1 MANIVPFRGFIP
13 KADMADKVASLPY
26 DVMSTKEAKEM
37 AKGNPYSFLR
47 VEKSDIDFPDDFDGH
62 SAPVYQK
69 ASENLKMMIKDG
81 ALIQSKTPCFY
92 IYKQVMGK
100 VTQIGLVAGNSVEEY
115 DKSIIKKHELTRKDK
130 EDDRVNN
137 VDTCSANTGLVF
149 LTYPHQ
155 AEIDALVAKITSRKP
170 YIDYVAVD
178 KVAHTLWIID
188 DQAEVN
194 KFVELFAKLKYL
206 YIADGHH
213 RSAAASRVCAMRKA
227 KNPKHTGNEGYN
239 YFLAVIFPD
248 NQLNVMDYNRVLKE
262 MNGMTPESLLHKI
275 KEKFLVTE
283 IKVKEAKD
291 AKPQGRKEFAM
302 YLDNKWYNLVIKN
315 EFVSKDPVKSLD
327 VSILQDNILAPL
339 FGIKDPRTDKKIDFV
354 GGIRGMEGLVKRC
367 HEDCKV
373 AFALYPTGLDQ
384 LMEIAD
390 AGEIMPPKSTWF
402 EPKLRSG
409 MIVRSLE

>member
-1 MANIVPFRGFIP
+1 MAKIVPFKGFIS
-13 KADMADKVASLPY
+13 KAEMAHKVASLPY

-37 AKGNPYSFLR
+37 AKNNPYSFLR

-62 SAPVYQK
+62 SDPVYHK
-69 ASENLKMMIKDG
+69 AAENLKMMIQHE

-92 IYKQVMGK
+92 IYKQVMGQ

-115 DKSIIKKHELTRKDK
+115 DKNIIKKHELTRKDK
-130 EDDRVNN
+130 EDDRVKN
-137 VDTCSANTGLVF
+137 VDTCNANTGLVF

-155 AEIDALVAKITSRKP
+155 AEIDALVAKITARKP

-178 KVAHTLWIID
+178 KVSHTLWIID
-188 DQAEVN
+188 DQFEIN
-194 KFVELFAKLKYL
+194 KFIELFAKLKYL

-227 KNPKHTGNEGYN
+227 KNPNHTGNEGYN

-248 NQLNVMDYNRVLKE
+248 NQLNVMDYNRVVKDL
-262 MNGMTPESLLHKI
+262 NGMTSEAFLNKI
-275 KEKFLVTE
+275 KEKFVVHEL
-283 IKVKEAKD
+283 KVKENQD
-291 AKPQGRKEFAM
+291 AKPSCRKEFSM
-302 YLDNKWYNLVIKN
+302 YLDGKWYNLVIKK

-327 VSILQDNILAPL
+327 VSILQDNVLSPL
-339 FGIKDPRTDKKIDFV
+339 LGIKDPRTDKRIDFV
-354 GGIRGMEGLVKRC
+354 GGIRGMDGLVKRC

-373 AFALYPTGLDQ
+373 AFAVYPTGLDQ
-384 LMEIAD
+384 LMAIAD

>member
-1 MANIVPFRGFIP
+1 MATVVPFKGFIP
-13 KADMADKVASLPY
+13 KAELAEKVAALPY

-37 AKGNPYSFLR
+37 AKGNQYSFLH

-62 SAPVYQK
+62 SEPVYQK
-69 ASENLKMMIKDG
+69 AAENLKKMIADRV
-81 ALIQSKTPCFY
+81 LVQSSKPCFY

-100 VTQIGLVAGNSVEEY
+100 VTQIGLVAGYSVDEY
-115 DKSIIKKHELTRKDK
+115 DKQIVKKHELTRKDK

-137 VDTCSANTGLVF
+137 VNTCSANTGLVF

-155 AEIDALVAKITSRKP
+155 AEIDALVGKITSGKP

-188 DQAEVN
+188 DQAEID
-194 KFVELFAKLKYL
+194 KFIELFAKLKYL

-227 KNPKHTGNEGYN
+227 KNPKHTGKEGYN
-239 YFLAVIFPD
+239 YCLAVVFPD
-248 NQLNVMDYNRVLKE
+248 NQLNCMDYNRVVKDL
-262 MNGMTPESLLHKI
+262 NGMTPETLINKI
-275 KEKFLVTE
+275 KEKFAVHE
-283 IKVKEAKD
+283 IKVKDNLD
-291 AKPQGRKEFAM
+291 AKPAGRKEFSM
-302 YLDNKWYNLVIKN
+302 YLDGKWYNLLIKN

-327 VSILQDNILAPL
+327 VSILQDNVLAPL
-339 FGIKDPRTDKKIDFV
+339 LGINDPRTDKRIDFV
-354 GGIRGMEGLVKRC
+354 GGIRGMDGLVKRC

-373 AFALYPTGLDQ
+373 AFALYPTGMDQ
-384 LMEIAD
+384 LMSIAD